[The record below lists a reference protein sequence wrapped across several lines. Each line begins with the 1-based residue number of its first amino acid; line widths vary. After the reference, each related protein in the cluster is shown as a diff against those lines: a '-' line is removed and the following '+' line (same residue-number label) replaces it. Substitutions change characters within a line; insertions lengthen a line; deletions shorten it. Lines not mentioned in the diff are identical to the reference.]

1 MSQARPK
8 RSDLREQNVLGLV
21 TECLRDTGS
30 LDGRPCGDR
39 THDTLLK
46 RQALYH

>member
-1 MSQARPK
+1 LP
-8 RSDLREQNVLGLV
+8 REVIELA
-21 TECLRDTGS
+21 
-30 LDGRPCGDR
+30 GRPCGDR

>member
-1 MSQARPK
+1 VSAEVR
-8 RSDLREQNVLGLV
+8 G
-21 TECLRDTGS
+21 GI
-30 LDGRPCGDR
+30 GRPCGDR